1 MGLSVWQPGAGSE
14 GVFVVDDAVFGER
27 VLVAGVGP
35 DRVRL
40 VAVVDDQSAV
50 VAVDA
55 GLDAVRWCEHRRQDV
70 EGVGQLLAPAA
81 GEDVVGVGQAGA
93 GVAGRRVAS
102 LVGVAGGE
110 PGRRCGVLIRDP
122 PGPVV
127 AVTNPIRWYAW
138 VVGADRLI
146 VLLRRRR
153 PVDDREVMVQ
163 PAVGVDGPPLSPGQ
177 PTIERLRELD
187 VELAVSVVLPG
198 GVEVVVLR
206 VLLGDPRVVVGADE
220 RPGDAFL
227 RSTAGVAPRGTGV
240 GVGTDPGRGG
250 AVQPAGAQLG
260 LAGRGAVHTELLA
273 KSCRRRTRLTRLGI
287 IGRTLTA

>member
-1 MGLSVWQPGAGSE
+1 MGRFPYRQAYHQAPHSVILKVCRPFILGQAYPRLPGVLETSQALRWARRPHAARSGLVGRLGRGLAEGADGALGLSVWQPGAGSE
-14 GVFVVDDAVFGER
+14 DVFVVDDAVFGER

-50 VAVDA
+50 VAVEA

-81 GEDVVGVGQAGA
+81 GGDVVGVGQAGA

-138 VVGADRLI
+138 VVGADCLI
-146 VLLRRRR
+146 VLLRRQR

-177 PTIERLRELD
+177 P
-187 VELAVSVVLPG
+187 
-198 GVEVVVLR
+198 
-206 VLLGDPRVVVGADE
+206 
-220 RPGDAFL
+220 
-227 RSTAGVAPRGTGV
+227 RSAHHRATARSGRQTHRFGSPARWR
-240 GVGTDPGRGG
+240 RGG
-250 AVQPAGAQLG
+250 CSARSAG
-260 LAGRGAVHTELLA
+260 
-273 KSCRRRTRLTRLGI
+273 
-287 IGRTLTA
+287 